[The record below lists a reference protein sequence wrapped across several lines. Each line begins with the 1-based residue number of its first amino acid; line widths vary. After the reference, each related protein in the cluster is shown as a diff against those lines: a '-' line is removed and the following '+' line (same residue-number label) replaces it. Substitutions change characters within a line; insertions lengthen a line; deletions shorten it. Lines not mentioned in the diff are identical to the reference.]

1 MPSTVY
7 RICALLILVLSCVG
21 VGTNLGLLYVLL
33 AVLSGRLL
41 ITRGAMT
48 SALSEMGL
56 DASAVRRSTAAL
68 SYGRFQFGKLLERWQ
83 QVVVSEQQFK
93 PCCYEGFR
101 PVACDLVGFFR
112 PRLSGCETKHY
123 TSQAGKALP
132 ALVFALVGGVGRIGN
147 MRFAL
152 LRHVLA
158 QEPSDR
164 SEEDLKRR
172 AIREAQAGMA
182 EDEVLVTD
190 AGFPLSELLSTGAQI
205 VARVAQN
212 FSARRPAVLRD
223 QLTRAEAA
231 APTMERGCAPGAESG
246 EDAPSPRPLRTN
258 APALSR
264 AADG

>member
-1 MPSTVY
+1 MSATVY
-7 RICALLILVLSCVG
+7 RICVLLTQVLPSVG
-21 VGTNLGLLYVLL
+21 IGTNLGLMYVLM
-33 AVLSGRLL
+33 AILSGRLL
-41 ITRGAMT
+41 STRGAMT

-56 DASAVRRSTAAL
+56 EAGTVRRAMAAL
-68 SYGRFQFGKLLERWQ
+68 AYGRFQFAELVQAWQ
-83 QVVVSEQQFK
+83 RAVLSEEAFE
-93 PCCYEGFR
+93 PSCYEGYR

-112 PRLSGCETKHY
+112 PRLRGCKTKHY

-132 ALVFALVGGVGRIGN
+132 ALVFALVGAVGRIGQ

-158 QEPSDR
+158 QEPSER

-172 AIREAQAGMA
+172 AIREAQASMA

-223 QLTRAEAA
+223 QLTRAEAVP
-231 APTMERGCAPGAESG
+231 PTMERGCAPGAESG